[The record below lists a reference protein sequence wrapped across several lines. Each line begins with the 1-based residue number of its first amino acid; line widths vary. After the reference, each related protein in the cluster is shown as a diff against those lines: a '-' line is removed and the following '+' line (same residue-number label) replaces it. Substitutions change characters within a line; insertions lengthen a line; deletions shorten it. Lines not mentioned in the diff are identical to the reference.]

1 MTNQCPECGKPVPS
15 GRQICPACLLARA
28 LDSQT
33 LEADSPVPEPGE
45 IAGKFPQFEILECL
59 GRGGM
64 GVVYKA
70 RQKSLNR
77 LVAIKILAPERV
89 RDVRF
94 EGRFA
99 REAELL
105 ARLSHPR
112 IVTIH
117 DFGETDGLC
126 YLVMEFVDGVSLRD
140 LLREG
145 KLEPAQALAIV
156 PEICEAL
163 QFAHDK
169 GIVHRD
175 IKPGNILLD
184 RNGHVKVADFG
195 IAKLVSGSQGEE
207 TGGEKAPADAGHLTE
222 AGKVLGTPS
231 YMAPEQSGEPARVDH
246 RADIYAL
253 GVVFYQ
259 MLTGELPGRDME
271 PPSQKVRVDVRLDE
285 VVLRALEKNPERRY
299 QQASFFKTRV
309 ETVAEE
315 MGRKGN
321 ADFESREA
329 PSKNRGNNPW
339 PSVFAVLC
347 MGICAFAIA
356 WGFRKSFPYNVILC
370 FPAGFGIGIALVAL
384 ARFWP
389 FPHPEFV
396 RKKGFAWSF
405 GLLFL
410 LGFIPIAVHFLQ
422 TESTDAIPRVVKTNP
437 PALANDV
444 DPSLDKI
451 TVAFDR
457 PMKGGSWSWT
467 GGGDTFPESRGS
479 ISYDESRT
487 TCTNPVKLQ
496 PGKVYWIGINSP
508 SHRNFRS
515 ESGIPA
521 RRHVLLFST
530 KSTDGNPTPIPRELL
545 ARAKAI
551 NDERPSPSGKAEIFD
566 WNRLAAEGRLTGG
579 MPVETDGRTVLKVEN
594 ATDAPLQVPLL
605 KIENPGIR
613 SMHYAVSGEI
623 KYEGVQGSGYL
634 EMWNV
639 YPQGR
644 FFSRTLGDPG
654 SGPMAKISGTS
665 GWREFLLP
673 FDRTGSSDPPVS
685 LELNLFLPGRGTVF
699 IGPLKLVQY
708 GEAETSSEAT
718 PVGKTGPESGE
729 AVQQSAAFVELL
741 AAGKFSEAF
750 AQFSPEMGRAMP
762 EAKLAAIWKELGSEG
777 GAFLGHD
784 LPRVRQEGAFLCAFV
799 PCRWEREQLDIKVV
813 FDKEGKVSGLWK
825 IATAREEKNAGESGS
840 NSEPGPD
847 ALGWLAMMDAGDY
860 TQSWEAASE
869 GFRSMVTRD
878 EWVEKSEAVRSPLG
892 TVISRKPTAG
902 WQASGNPKTASCVVK
917 FDTSFAGMADAAETV
932 TFARE
937 KDGKWKVAGY
947 LILPRTDAKKEFTP
961 QEKEAA
967 VAAGKWLGGIDAGNY
982 PQSWREASAIFRGA
996 ISEEGW
1002 ATAVSS
1008 VRKPLGS
1015 LVFRRLKSARYS
1027 ESLPGAPDGRYVVM
1041 LFDTSFAAKKSAV
1054 ETVTFVLEK
1063 DDGWRA
1069 AGYFIR

>member
-1 MTNQCPECGKPVPS
+1 MTNHCPECGKPVPS
-15 GRQICPACLLARA
+15 GSQTCPACLLARA

-33 LEADSPVPEPGE
+33 LEAGSPEPVPEPGE

-105 ARLSHPR
+105 AKLSHPR

-175 IKPGNILLD
+175 IKPENILLD

-195 IAKLVSGSQGEE
+195 IAKLVSGSQG
-207 TGGEKAPADAGHLTE
+207 GESGAEDISVNAGHLTE

-259 MLTGELPGRDME
+259 MLTGALPGRDME
-271 PPSQKVRVDVRLDE
+271 PPSKKVQVDVRLDE

-299 QQASFFKTRV
+299 QQANLFKTRV

-315 MGRKGN
+315 MKKKGR
-321 ADFESREA
+321 ADLKSGEA
-329 PSKNRGNNPW
+329 APKNNPW
-339 PSVFAVLC
+339 PAVLAVI
-347 MGICAFAIA
+347 GIVICAFSIA
-356 WGFRKSFPYNVILC
+356 LGFRKSFPYNIILC

-389 FPHPEFV
+389 FPYPDFV
-396 RKKGFAWSF
+396 RQRGFAWSF

-410 LGFIPIAVHFLQ
+410 MGFIPIAVHFLQ
-422 TESTDAIPRVVKTNP
+422 MESTDGIPRVVKTNP
-437 PALANDV
+437 PALSNDV

-451 TVAFDR
+451 TVTFDR

-467 GGGDTFPESRGS
+467 GGGDTFPKSRGS
-479 ISYDESRT
+479 VSYDDSRT
-487 TCTNPVKLQ
+487 ICTNPVRLE

-508 SHRNFRS
+508 SHKNFQS
-515 ESGIPA
+515 ELGIPA
-521 RRHVLLFST
+521 RRHVILFST
-530 KSTDGNPTPIPRELL
+530 KSANGEPTPIPMELL
-545 ARAKAI
+545 AKAKAI
-551 NDERPSPSGKAEIFD
+551 NDGNPTSSGKTETFD
-566 WNRLAAEGRLTGG
+566 WNRLAVEGRLPGG
-579 MPVETDGRTVLKVEN
+579 MPVETEGRMALKVEN
-594 ATDAPLQVPLL
+594 ATDAPLQVSLL

-613 SMHYAVSGEI
+613 SMHYAISGEI

-654 SGPMAKISGTS
+654 SGPTAKISGTS

-673 FDRTGSSDPPVS
+673 FDRTGSSNSPTA

-708 GEAETSSEAT
+708 GETKTSSEST
-718 PVGKTGPESGE
+718 PVGKNDLKRGE
-729 AVQQSAAFVELL
+729 PVQ
-741 AAGKFSEAF
+741 
-750 AQFSPEMGRAMP
+750 RN
-762 EAKLAAIWKELGSEG
+762 
-777 GAFLGHD
+777 
-784 LPRVRQEGAFLCAFV
+784 
-799 PCRWEREQLDIKVV
+799 
-813 FDKEGKVSGLWK
+813 
-825 IATAREEKNAGESGS
+825 ATTQEEKKSDAGESGR
-840 NSEPGPD
+840 NLEPGPD
-847 ALGWLAMMDAGDY
+847 ALGWLAIMDAGDY
-860 TQSWEAASE
+860 AQSWEAASE
-869 GFRSMVTRD
+869 EFRSMVTQD
-878 EWVEKSEAVRSPLG
+878 EWVEKSEAIRGPLG

-902 WQASGNPKTASCVVK
+902 QQTSGNPKTASCVVK
-917 FDTSFAGMADAAETV
+917 FDTSFAGMADAAETI

-937 KDGKWKVAGY
+937 KDGKWKVTGY
-947 LILPRTDAKKEFTP
+947 LILPRTDAEKEFIP

-967 VAAGKWLGGIDAGNY
+967 VAAERWLGGIDAGNY
-982 PQSWREASAIFRGA
+982 PQSWQEASAIFREA
-996 ISEEGW
+996 ISETGW
-1002 ATAVSS
+1002 VSALS
-1008 VRKPLGS
+1008 NVRKPLGE
-1015 LVFRRLKSARYS
+1015 LVSRRLKSAHYS
-1027 ESLPGAPDGRYVVM
+1027 ESLPGAPDGQYVVL

-1063 DDGWRA
+1063 DDAWRA